1 MFTVRTDH
9 FLNSLIARPL
19 LLGNVSL
26 VSLRPTTITMVDEKI
41 KADGNWASR
50 PYVGISSPQNRP
62 IPLDFSRKF
71 TNNSSFKKQGNFKKI
86 IPAPNILSG
95 SNHFERTATK
105 AGFGQPLLVGL
116 GWVGVAQQH
125 PTSAQK
131 RANRAAITFQEHTE
145 QYPAKQHPTSSSNHP
160 SSAHR
165 QTPYELTK

>member
-71 TNNSSFKKQGNFKKI
+71 TNNSSFKKQGNFEKI
-86 IPAPNILSG
+86 IPVPNILSG
-95 SNHFERTATK
+95 SNHSDAHTPAPYQRTQRAKRASITLRAYTK
-105 AGFGQPLLVGL
+105 QPRSSSHRPAPYQRTQRAKRASIVLRAHTVGWVVSS
-116 GWVGVAQQH
+116 GWVGWFC
-125 PTSAQK
+125 P
-131 RANRAAITFQEHTE
+131 
-145 QYPAKQHPTSSSNHP
+145 
-160 SSAHR
+160 
-165 QTPYELTK
+165 